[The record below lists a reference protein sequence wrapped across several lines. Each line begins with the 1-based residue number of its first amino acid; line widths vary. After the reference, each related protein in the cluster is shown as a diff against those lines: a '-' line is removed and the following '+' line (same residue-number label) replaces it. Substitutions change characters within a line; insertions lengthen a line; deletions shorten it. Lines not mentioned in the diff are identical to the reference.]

1 MNTTFFAR
9 TPLALACSALGACLG
24 LPAAWAQNAPAIAG
38 NTTDTTWRQC
48 TLQQDSSARLAC
60 FDQWAQQ
67 QSGKQAAVEPAPAPA
82 SAVTTAPSAAESPA
96 ASTGLRAP
104 SATLAATEETPPP
117 IGGCR
122 NDAYTEMSRFWELEA
137 GTDCGKFSFR
147 GYRPLSVSIAAGD
160 HVNQQPTSANPGNS
174 STSATAYQKQ
184 EMRIQ
189 LSVRTKLAQNLL
201 TDPNGKLRDSL
212 WIGYTGLSY
221 WQVFNSDMSRPFRT
235 TDHEPEIFYV
245 YPTTAQLPFGW
256 RWRYSG
262 VGLVHQSNGQS
273 DPLSRSWNRTYLM
286 TGFEL
291 DNRLQLQAKVWHRI
305 KESAEDDNNPGIQ
318 NYIGRGELKLGWN
331 VNQRNWMG
339 LTARGSLN
347 GHGKGSGRVEWMHT
361 LGEGWM
367 GGKSNLRL
375 HAQLFHGYGDSL
387 IDYNYKRTVFSLGF
401 SLLDF

>member
-1 MNTTFFAR
+1 MTTTKFLRSPA
-9 TPLALACSALGACLG
+9 PLAASLLMAG
-24 LPAAWAQNAPAIAG
+24 LPLGSFAQTPAAASGSAPAA
-38 NTTDTTWRQC
+38 TVWQQC
-48 TLQQDSSARLAC
+48 TALSDGNARLAC

-67 QSGKQAAVEPAPAPA
+67 QSQQPLASPQGQAVATTPAASANAMVGLTPPASALAAADAPAPA
-82 SAVTTAPSAAESPA
+82 
-96 ASTGLRAP
+96 
-104 SATLAATEETPPP
+104 P

-122 NDAYTEMSRFWELEA
+122 NDGYTEMSRFWELEA
-137 GTDCGKFSFR
+137 GTDCGTFSFR
-147 GYRPLSVSIAAGD
+147 GYRPLSVSFAVGD
-160 HVNQQPTSANPGNS
+160 KVNRQPSSLNPVN
-174 STSATAYQKQ
+174 SATTETDYQKQ

-221 WQVFNSDMSRPFRT
+221 WQVFNSDLSRPFRT
-235 TDHEPEIFYV
+235 TDHQPEIFYV

-262 VGLVHQSNGQS
+262 IGLEHQSNGQS

-291 DNRLQLQAKVWHRI
+291 DNRLQLQAKIWHRI
-305 KESAEDDNNPGIQ
+305 NESAEDDNNPNIQ
-318 NYIGRGELKLGWN
+318 NYIGRSELKLGWN

-339 LTARGSLN
+339 VTARGSLN

-361 LGEGWM
+361 LGDGWM

-375 HAQLFHGYGDSL
+375 HAQVFHGYGDSL

>member
-1 MNTTFFAR
+1 MNTNVFS
-9 TPLALACSALGACLG
+9 PVQLACSALLAG
-24 LPAAWAQNAPAIAG
+24 LLWPAAAMAQSSAPGAVTAH
-38 NTTDTTWRQC
+38 DALRQC
-48 TLQQDSSARLAC
+48 SMQQDPSARLAC
-60 FDQWAQQ
+60 YDQLAHQQ
-67 QSGKQAAVEPAPAPA
+67 LQPVATG
-82 SAVTTAPSAAESPA
+82 SASPA
-96 ASTGLRAP
+96 AAAGVNTALPAAGQPQMQAP
-104 SATLAATEETPPP
+104 ANLADASPTTSA

-122 NDAYTEMSRFWELEA
+122 DASYTEMSRFWELEA
-137 GTDCGKFSFR
+137 GTDCGTFSFR
-147 GYRPLSVSIAAGD
+147 GFRPLSVSISAGD
-160 HVNQQPTSANPGNS
+160 SVNKQPRSGNPNNS
-174 STSATAYQKQ
+174 TTVTEDYQKQ

-201 TDPNGKLRDSL
+201 TDPNSNLRDSL
-212 WIGYTGLSY
+212 WLGYTGLSY
-221 WQVFNSDMSRPFRT
+221 WQVFNSDLSRPFRT

-273 DPLSRSWNRTYLM
+273 DPLSRSWNRYYLM
-286 TGFEL
+286 TGLEL
-291 DNRLQLQAKVWHRI
+291 DNRWQVQAKVWKRM
-305 KESAEDDNNPGIQ
+305 KESAADDNNPNIQ
-318 NYIGRGELKLGWN
+318 DYIGRGELKLGWN
-331 VNQRNWMG
+331 VNRGNWLG

-347 GHGKGSGRVEWMHT
+347 GHGKGSGRLEWMHT

-387 IDYNYKRTVFSLGF
+387 IDYNKKRTVFSVGF

>member
-1 MNTTFFAR
+1 MNTNVFS
-9 TPLALACSALGACLG
+9 PVQWACSG
-24 LPAAWAQNAPAIAG
+24 LLASLLWPAAAMAQSSAPSAASAHEAL
-38 NTTDTTWRQC
+38 RQC
-48 TLQQDSSARLAC
+48 RMQQDPTARLAC
-60 FDQWAQQ
+60 YDQLAHQQ
-67 QSGKQAAVEPAPAPA
+67 APVAATGTSAAASVNTTLPAAGQPQLQPPA
-82 SAVTTAPSAAESPA
+82 SLADATPTSSA
-96 ASTGLRAP
+96 
-104 SATLAATEETPPP
+104 

-122 NDAYTEMSRFWELEA
+122 DADYTEISRFWELEA
-137 GTDCGKFSFR
+137 GTDCGTFSFR
-147 GYRPLSVSIAAGD
+147 GFRPLSVSISAGD
-160 HVNQQPTSANPGNS
+160 SVNTQPRSGNPNNS
-174 STSATAYQKQ
+174 STVAQDYQKQ

-201 TDPNGKLRDSL
+201 TDSSSNLRDSL
-212 WIGYTGLSY
+212 WLGYTGLSY
-221 WQVFNSDMSRPFRT
+221 WQVFNSDLSRPFRT

-273 DPLSRSWNRTYLM
+273 DPLSRSWNRYYLM
-286 TGFEL
+286 TGLEL
-291 DNRLQLQAKVWHRI
+291 DNRWQVQAKLWKRMS
-305 KESAEDDNNPGIQ
+305 EGANEDNNPSIE

-331 VNQRNWMG
+331 VNQAHWLG

-347 GHGKGSGRVEWMHT
+347 GHGKGSGRIEWMRT
-361 LGEGWM
+361 LGDGWM

-387 IDYNYKRTVFSLGF
+387 IDYNKKRTVVSVGF

>member
-1 MNTTFFAR
+1 SANAMVGL
-9 TPLALACSALGACLG
+9 TP
-24 LPAAWAQNAPAIAG
+24 
-38 NTTDTTWRQC
+38 
-48 TLQQDSSARLAC
+48 
-60 FDQWAQQ
+60 
-67 QSGKQAAVEPAPAPA
+67 PA
-82 SAVTTAPSAAESPA
+82 SA
-96 ASTGLRAP
+96 
-104 SATLAATEETPPP
+104 LAAADAPAP

-122 NDAYTEMSRFWELEA
+122 NDGYTEMSRFWELEA
-137 GTDCGKFSFR
+137 GTDCGTFSFR
-147 GYRPLSVSIAAGD
+147 GYRPLSVSFAVGD
-160 HVNQQPTSANPGNS
+160 KVNRQPSSLNPVN
-174 STSATAYQKQ
+174 SATTETDYQKQ

-221 WQVFNSDMSRPFRT
+221 WQVFNSDLSRPFRT
-235 TDHEPEIFYV
+235 TDHQPEIFYV

-262 VGLVHQSNGQS
+262 IGLEHQSNGQS

-291 DNRLQLQAKVWHRI
+291 DNRLQLQAKIWHRI
-305 KESAEDDNNPGIQ
+305 NESAEDDNNPNIQ
-318 NYIGRGELKLGWN
+318 NYIGRSELKLGWN

-339 LTARGSLN
+339 VTARGSLN

-361 LGEGWM
+361 LGDGWM

-375 HAQLFHGYGDSL
+375 HAQVFHGYGDSL